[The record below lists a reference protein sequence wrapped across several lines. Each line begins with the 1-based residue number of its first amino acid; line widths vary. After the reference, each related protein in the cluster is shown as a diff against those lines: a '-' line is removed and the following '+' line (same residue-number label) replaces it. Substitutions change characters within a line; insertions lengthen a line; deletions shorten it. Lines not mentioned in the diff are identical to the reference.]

1 MADNVA
7 YGNGINGMV
16 VHYTDRAA
24 LMNNT
29 IANNGTVPLD
39 AHRQRNSGLAINHSQ
54 DLEIVNNR
62 VQVNVAGDAAIKV
75 FGPTSGIRAT
85 GNQYAGGS
93 SDLKMGF
100 ARYSPFGTGRR
111 GVSIESACLTLDGRS
126 EERRMGD
133 ARKGVALVLS
143 ALVWITTTNPRG
155 HAQSASVPAMA
166 IPKTWDN
173 QAIATLEVP
182 VADPIGSPKHVS
194 ADYYYAIP
202 VALYKSYS
210 VYAPGHEP
218 PGYMDWLE
226 RQDPQIIWDDAG
238 HAPALRTAADWLKAG
253 EVVFD
258 APVTFVR
265 RGDAQ
270 AAWVTD
276 RAWLEQTATPVAGD
290 GTLPFARYVIRRKG
304 EVELGDF
311 SCSTCHTRVLPD
323 GSVLKGAQGNLPFNQ
338 RSALRMRA
346 EDARTRDSTLFLRAR
361 QLRDEAM
368 RAAPWLTPDPQA
380 RLGQMSIGELATELE
395 SMPPGVISRQRASLF
410 YPVQVPDLVGVQ
422 DRHYLDRKGLV
433 LQRSIGDIM
442 RYAAMNRGAF
452 DGGDNLANHNGFIP
466 ADPPS
471 FRTLP
476 TPATQG
482 RYSDEQ
488 LYALALYLSSLRRPP
503 NPNSFDAV
511 AARGEKVF
519 GREGCATCHTTPLY
533 SNNKL
538 TPAV

>member
-1 MADNVA
+1 M
-7 YGNGINGMV
+7 
-16 VHYTDRAA
+16 R
-24 LMNNT
+24 
-29 IANNGTVPLD
+29 
-39 AHRQRNSGLAINHSQ
+39 
-54 DLEIVNNR
+54 
-62 VQVNVAGDAAIKV
+62 
-75 FGPTSGIRAT
+75 
-85 GNQYAGGS
+85 
-93 SDLKMGF
+93 
-100 ARYSPFGTGRR
+100 
-111 GVSIESACLTLDGRS
+111 
-126 EERRMGD
+126 D
-133 ARKGVALVLS
+133 ARKAFALVLS

-155 HAQSASVPAMA
+155 QAQPATAPAMV
-166 IPKTWDN
+166 IPKTWDDL
-173 QAIATLEVP
+173 AIATLEIP
-182 VADPIGSPKHVS
+182 LADPIGSPKHVS

-202 VALYKSYS
+202 VAPVYKSYS

-226 RQDPQIIWDDAG
+226 RQDPEIIWDDAG
-238 HAPALRTAADWLKAG
+238 HKPALKTGADWLKAG

-270 AAWVTD
+270 ATWVTD
-276 RAWLEQTATPVAGD
+276 RAWLERTATPVARD
-290 GTLPFARYVIRRKG
+290 GTLPFARYVIRKKG
-304 EVELGDF
+304 EVELGDL
-311 SCSTCHTRVLPD
+311 SCGTCHTRVLPD
-323 GSVLKGAQGNLPFNQ
+323 GSALKGAQGNLPFNQ

-361 QLRDEAM
+361 QLRDQAM
-368 RAAPWLTPDPQA
+368 WATPWLSPDPQA
-380 RLGQMSIGELATELE
+380 RLGQMSIGELASELE

-410 YPVQVPDLVGVQ
+410 YPVQVPDLIGVQ
-422 DRHYLDRKGLV
+422 DRHYLDRTGLV

-466 ADPPS
+466 ADPPG

-476 TPATQG
+476 TPATQR

-488 LYALALYLSSLRRPP
+488 LYALALYLYALRPPP
-503 NPNSFDAV
+503 NPNSFDAI

-519 GREGCATCHTTPLY
+519 GREGCARCHTPPLY

-538 TPAV
+538 TPAEGFTIPDGHRTHYDILPIAVGTDPGLALKTRRGTGYYKVPSLKGLWYRGMFPHDGSCATLEDWFDPRRLKDDYVPTGFKGVGVKTRAVKGHAFGLGLSTDDKRALVAFLKTL